1 MPAYT
6 LEGAQWPDT
15 HITWSFATS
24 NYIVDASGV
33 FSNQISGEYQGV
45 IQSAFQQWAAVS
57 PLTFTQVAD
66 GGDYYTAANI
76 RVGFGMLN
84 TPSTGVIGQ
93 TSLRWNGSGNLIP
106 DEIVRLE
113 DPNQLGLVQGNSG
126 YTYSG
131 TATTLQQV
139 AMHEIGHAL
148 GLGHASDP
156 NAIMYGSVGPNNQT
170 INSTDIAGIQ
180 SLYGA
185 PASAP
190 AQAPV
195 AQNSPIDM
203 VTLYLSEDSWYGD
216 AQFVVS
222 VDGRQLGGAQ
232 SVTASHGSGQNQ
244 AFNFQGSFGAGA
256 HDVAISFFND
266 AWGGTPDTDRNLY
279 VDRIDFNGAAL
290 ASGSAA
296 LYSNGT
302 AHFPAG
308 SGSRN
313 AELIAGGDTD
323 NTMLASFPVLT

>member
-15 HITWSFATS
+15 HITWSFAAS
-24 NYIVDASGV
+24 NYNVDASSV
-33 FSNQISGEYQGV
+33 FSDQISGDYQGV
-45 IQSAFQQWAAVS
+45 IQSAFQEWAAVS
-57 PLTFTQVAD
+57 PLQFTQVVD
-66 GGDYYTAANI
+66 GGDYYHAANI

-93 TSLRWNGSGNLIP
+93 ASLRWNGSGSLIS

-113 DPNQLGLVQGNSG
+113 DPNQLGLVKGIG
-126 YTYSG
+126 GAYTYSG

-139 AMHEIGHAL
+139 AVHEIGHAL

-156 NAIMYGSVGPNNQT
+156 NAVMYGSVGSNNQT

-185 PASAP
+185 AGSAP
-190 AQAPV
+190 APV
-195 AQNSPIDM
+195 VQNSPIDM
-203 VTLYLSEDSWYGD
+203 VTLYLSEDNWYGD

-222 VDGRQLGGAQ
+222 VDGQQLGDAQ

-256 HDVAISFFND
+256 HDVAISFIND

-279 VDRIDFNGAAL
+279 VDRIDFNGTAV

-302 AHFPAG
+302 AHFAAG

-313 AELIAGGDTD
+313 AELIAGSDTD
-323 NTMLASFPVLT
+323 NTMLAHVPVLA